1 MLSLILLLVLVGIAA
16 YFRSPA
22 WLISLAAVVGLA
34 LGGASWW
41 AYIPVLVIAAA
52 CCLPPARDFILG
64 RIFGIYKKI
73 TPAMSE
79 TEADAINAGTVWWD
93 GELFSGK
100 PDFSKLKAFP
110 TPSLSAEEQAFI
122 DGPVEELCKMLDDWK
137 MLHETKDL
145 PPEAWQF
152 IKDSGILGMIIMAS
166 VWLSFSL
173 GNRKVRMGRRAFAA

>member
-34 LGGASWW
+34 LGGAAWW
-41 AYIPVLVIAAA
+41 AYIPVLVSAAA

-110 TPSLSAEEQAFI
+110 TPS
-122 DGPVEELCKMLDDWK
+122 
-137 MLHETKDL
+137 
-145 PPEAWQF
+145 
-152 IKDSGILGMIIMAS
+152 
-166 VWLSFSL
+166 
-173 GNRKVRMGRRAFAA
+173 

>member
-22 WLISLAAVVGLA
+22 WLISLAALVGLA

-93 GELFSGK
+93 GELFPAS
-100 PDFSKLKAFP
+100 PISASSKLSP
-110 TPSLSAEEQAFI
+110 R
-122 DGPVEELCKMLDDWK
+122 
-137 MLHETKDL
+137 L
-145 PPEAWQF
+145 P
-152 IKDSGILGMIIMAS
+152 
-166 VWLSFSL
+166 
-173 GNRKVRMGRRAFAA
+173 

>member
-34 LGGASWW
+34 LGGAAWW

-110 TPSLSAEEQAFI
+110 TPSLSAEEQALST
-122 DGPVEELCKMLDDWK
+122 GRWK
-137 MLHETKDL
+137 NCAKCSTIGKCCTK
-145 PPEAWQF
+145 PKICRP
-152 IKDSGILGMIIMAS
+152 KPGN
-166 VWLSFSL
+166 SL
-173 GNRKVRMGRRAFAA
+173 KTAAFWA

>member
-1 MLSLILLLVLVGIAA
+1 MLESYPAACFGGHAA

-93 GELFSGK
+93 GELFFRQARFQQAQSF
-100 PDFSKLKAFP
+100 PHAF
-110 TPSLSAEEQAFI
+110 LE
-122 DGPVEELCKMLDDWK
+122 
-137 MLHETKDL
+137 
-145 PPEAWQF
+145 
-152 IKDSGILGMIIMAS
+152 
-166 VWLSFSL
+166 
-173 GNRKVRMGRRAFAA
+173 RRRASLY